1 VLEVLIITSI
11 SFLFLYMSS
20 TVKALDM
27 RLRYFLVMTSCVVY
41 EHCLVFLAFPRYP
54 SIQNN
59 EAFYRILIMLHV
71 SLAAVSSFG
80 GFVTLVLRM
89 RRAFPACGMIW
100 PLLALVDTHCAQ
112 MSSIFLAE
120 FGLRFLW
127 YDVATSSVIE
137 AHFTQKSSKLT

>member
-1 VLEVLIITSI
+1 
-11 SFLFLYMSS
+11 
-20 TVKALDM
+20 
-27 RLRYFLVMTSCVVY
+27 
-41 EHCLVFLAFPRYP
+41 
-54 SIQNN
+54 
-59 EAFYRILIMLHV
+59 MLHV

-127 YDVATSSVIE
+127 YDVATSSVDR
-137 AHFTQKSSKLT
+137 SSIHAEILETHVGLLTTSHGYLPVAELMSNPGASQRTP